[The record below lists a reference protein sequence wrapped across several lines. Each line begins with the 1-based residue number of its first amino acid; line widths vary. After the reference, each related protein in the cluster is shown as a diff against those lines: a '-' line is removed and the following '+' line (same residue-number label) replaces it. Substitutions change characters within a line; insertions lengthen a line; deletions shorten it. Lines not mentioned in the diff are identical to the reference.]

1 VLLMEALEDVTTDKR
16 ASIRNGLHVFDKL
29 RLVALSG
36 PQSLELIAK
45 AAEAC
50 KP

>member
-1 VLLMEALEDVTTDKR
+1 MLMDALEDVTTDKR
-16 ASIRNGLHVFDKL
+16 ASIRNGLQIFDRV

-36 PQSLELIAK
+36 PESRELIMK
-45 AAEAC
+45 AADSC